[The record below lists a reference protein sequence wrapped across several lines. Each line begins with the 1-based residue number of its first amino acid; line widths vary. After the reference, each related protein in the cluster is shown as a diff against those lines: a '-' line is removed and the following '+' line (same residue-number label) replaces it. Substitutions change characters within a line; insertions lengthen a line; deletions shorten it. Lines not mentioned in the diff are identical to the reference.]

1 MDETKMPNS
10 MERSTTGSNVEM
22 PNSPKKSTNASMNTE
37 SVSNSSPKSITN
49 ELTLDNAPT
58 NYDDDVTIDENADME
73 PDRSPSNMSITN
85 TNNRNSTAASSAM
98 SESPEERTE
107 EKEYMMPVSAEEDM
121 AVSSQSQEQGETV
134 YMEKEVD
141 DVTPIIMHVMPH
153 KGHHFKLH
161 ARDEHAF
168 TKMIEEMGYTV
179 EFPTEMNSPDV
190 IVSNNGD
197 VICKVHFLL
206 CNKKD
211 ADKIHGK
218 NIYSAKM
225 ALYYIHLYFF
235 ASFDPTVKDA
245 IVGFFTE
252 MATNSRK
259 SSSRMSVS
267 QKKSSSRM
275 SVSQK
280 KSSSRMSVSQ
290 KKSSSRMSVSQKKS
304 PQKKSSS
311 RMSVSHRKSPS
322 YKKSPSHRKSPS
334 YKPTSSNKY
343 LLRALSRITSHKSKK
358 MHYPKRYHKTR
369 RGKMQHRHG
378 KMHHGKTHRG
388 KTWRSKKQHHHTHKR
403 HKRGTHYRHRQ

>member
-37 SVSNSSPKSITN
+37 SANNSSPKSITN

-85 TNNRNSTAASSAM
+85 TNNRNSKAASSVM
-98 SESPEERTE
+98 SESPEGPEERKE

-161 ARDEHAF
+161 ARGEHAF

-179 EFPTEMNSPDV
+179 EFPTEINSPDV

-218 NIYSAKM
+218 KIHSAKM
-225 ALYYIHLYFF
+225 SLYYIHLYFF

-252 MATNSRK
+252 MATDSRK
-259 SSSRMSVS
+259 SSQKKSSHRMSVSHKKSS

-304 PQKKSSS
+304 P
-311 RMSVSHRKSPS
+311 SHK
-322 YKKSPSHRKSPS
+322 KSPS

-378 KMHHGKTHRG
+378 KMQHGKMQHG
-388 KTWRSKKQHHHTHKR
+388 KTWRGKKRHHHTHKR

>member
-10 MERSTTGSNVEM
+10 MERSTTGSDVEM
-22 PNSPKKSTNASMNTE
+22 PNSPKKSTNVSMNTE
-37 SVSNSSPKSITN
+37 SASNSSPKSITN

-73 PDRSPSNMSITN
+73 PDRSASNMSITN
-85 TNNRNSTAASSAM
+85 TNNRNSKAASSAM
-98 SESPEERTE
+98 SESPEGPEERKE

-121 AVSSQSQEQGETV
+121 PVSPQSQEQGETV

-179 EFPTEMNSPDV
+179 EFPTEINSPDV

-218 NIYSAKM
+218 KIHSAKM
-225 ALYYIHLYFF
+225 SLYYIHLYFF

-252 MATNSRK
+252 MATDSR
-259 SSSRMSVS
+259 
-267 QKKSSSRM
+267 
-275 SVSQK
+275 
-280 KSSSRMSVSQ
+280 
-290 KKSSSRMSVSQKKS
+290 
-304 PQKKSSS
+304 KSSS
-311 RMSVSHRKSPS
+311 RMSVSHRKSS
-322 YKKSPSHRKSPS
+322 QKKSSSRMSVSHRKSPS

-378 KMHHGKTHRG
+378 KTHRGKTHRG
-388 KTWRSKKQHHHTHKR
+388 KTWRSKKRHHHTHKR

>member
-10 MERSTTGSNVEM
+10 MEHSTTGSDVEM

-37 SVSNSSPKSITN
+37 SASNSSPKSITN

-58 NYDDDVTIDENADME
+58 NYENADME
-73 PDRSPSNMSITN
+73 PDRSSPNMSITN
-85 TNNRNSTAASSAM
+85 TNNRNSKTASSAM
-98 SESPEERTE
+98 SENPEGPEERKE

-121 AVSSQSQEQGETV
+121 AISSQPQGETV

-259 SSSRMSVS
+259 SL
-267 QKKSSSRM
+267 QKKSSH
-275 SVSQK
+275 
-280 KSSSRMSVSQ
+280 
-290 KKSSSRMSVSQKKS
+290 
-304 PQKKSSS
+304 
-311 RMSVSHRKSPS
+311 RMSVSH
-322 YKKSPSHRKSPS
+322 KKSSHRMSVSHRKSPS

-343 LLRALSRITSHKSKK
+343 LLHALSRITSHKSKK
-358 MHYPKRYHKTR
+358 MHYPKRYHKTQRGKMHHR
-369 RGKMQHRHG
+369 RGKMP
-378 KMHHGKTHRG
+378 HGKTRRG
-388 KTWRSKKQHHHTHKR
+388 KTWRGKMPHGKTWRGKKRHHHTHKR
-403 HKRGTHYRHRQ
+403 HKRDTHYRHRQ